1 MSKLLSG
8 EFLVVAV
15 PTTIL
20 ISAVAYPFYTL
31 GVDWRELLATPLP
44 SFCSAECRA
53 ANQAKFDAAN
63 AYRKAREAEEAARRE
78 AAIRSLEEAA
88 EKEAPEIKAR
98 WKAATRAQKR
108 QADSVRGEKW

>member
-63 AYRKAREAEEAARRE
+63 AYRKAREAARRE

-98 WKAATRAQKR
+98 WKAATQAQKR
-108 QADSVRGEKW
+108 QAGSVRGEKW